1 MSEMIF
7 IDNELSD
14 SPSNEMFKKIENLHK
29 KSIAFQKRFE
39 KISKLSKEYK
49 DNLNKDVKNYIKDK
63 KKDALA
69 WEHKANVDKLA
80 YGIAYNK

>member
-14 SPSNEMFKKIENLHK
+14 SPSNKMFKKIENLHK
-29 KSIAFQKRFE
+29 NSITFQKRFE

-49 DNLNKDVKNYIKDK
+49 DELNKDVKNYIKDK

-69 WEHKANVDKLA
+69 WEHKANIDKLT
-80 YGIAYNK
+80 YELRYDK